1 MANGSTRPTKIAKIT
16 EFCYETAHNPS
27 TVNWKL
33 RCLDDE
39 GSERRCL
46 LRLRCVPAGLRGTSC
61 LCRPTSGRRCSTSC
75 RCRSSTCSCRRSAPK
90 SLLTIAYQVGIGRA
104 SSQRRTLIIEI
115 CAVHESPIGR
125 FCCKSRLLLMGG
137 RPIHLGAM
145 GFDPPTPTLSTQLL
159 RYAMHRASAGGGRAT
174 RAFST

>member
-1 MANGSTRPTKIAKIT
+1 MTNGSTRPTKIAKIT

-33 RCLDDE
+33 RCLYDE

-46 LRLRCVPAGLRGTSC
+46 LRLRCVPAGLRRTSC

-75 RCRSSTCSCRRSAPK
+75 RRRSSTCSCRRSAPK

-104 SSQRRTLIIEI
+104 SSQRRTLTIEI
-115 CAVHESPIGR
+115 CAVHESRRGTYWTCRAKLTMSVDRAERTP
-125 FCCKSRLLLMGG
+125 C
-137 RPIHLGAM
+137 
-145 GFDPPTPTLSTQLL
+145 FDPSRT
-159 RYAMHRASAGGGRAT
+159 
-174 RAFST
+174 

>member
-1 MANGSTRPTKIAKIT
+1 MIPVQTFAVTHGSTRLTKIAKIT

-33 RCLDDE
+33 RCLYDE

-46 LRLRCVPAGLRGTSC
+46 LRLRCVPAGLRRTSC

-104 SSQRRTLIIEI
+104 SSQRRTVIIEI
-115 CAVHESPIGR
+115 CAVHESPVGTKR
-125 FCCKSRLLLMGG
+125 TCWADLSMSVDGG
-137 RPIHLGAM
+137 RTEVVG
-145 GFDPPTPTLSTQLL
+145 
-159 RYAMHRASAGGGRAT
+159 T
-174 RAFST
+174 RSNRRD

>member
-1 MANGSTRPTKIAKIT
+1 MTNGSTRPTKIAKIT

-46 LRLRCVPAGLRGTSC
+46 LRLRCVPAGLRRTSC

-90 SLLTIAYQVGIGRA
+90 SLLTIAYQVGMRRA

-115 CAVHESPIGR
+115 CAVHESPIGT
-125 FCCKSRLLLMGG
+125 FETSRRTVTMSVY
-137 RPIHLGAM
+137 R
-145 GFDPPTPTLSTQLL
+145 
-159 RYAMHRASAGGGRAT
+159 GRAEFIYGLAVVLISAAGT
-174 RAFST
+174 AVGDSSPNATCSACP